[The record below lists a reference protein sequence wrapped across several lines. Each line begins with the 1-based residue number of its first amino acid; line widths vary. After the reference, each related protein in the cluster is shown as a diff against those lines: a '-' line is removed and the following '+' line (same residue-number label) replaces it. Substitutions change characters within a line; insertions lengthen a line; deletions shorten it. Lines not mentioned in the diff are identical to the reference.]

1 MTGASRAGQKLAL
14 GTAQFG
20 LNYGIT
26 NRAGQLSDE
35 TVQALLQGCRT
46 LGWSLLDTAGG
57 YGDSE
62 RRLGHFLKAGPPHA
76 WQVMTKTPAS
86 RKERFDAADL
96 ERFRAAW
103 HVSRGL
109 FGPGSLHA
117 LLVHHA
123 DDLFAP
129 GGEALH
135 GWLCELRERREVA
148 HIGVSVYDGAQIDA
162 LFDRFSGAGR
172 PFDIVQLPANIAD
185 QRLLAGPLLDRLR
198 DMGVQLHVRSLY
210 LQGLLLATPEFVEK
224 KFPGKGRWV
233 RDFRLFCEQHGMSP
247 VQGCMSFLKS
257 NPVFDVAV
265 VGVTSMLE
273 LGQLGQAYDSAP
285 LLDWRAWADND
296 PLWVDPRRWTKP

>member
-1 MTGASRAGQKLAL
+1 MSGVPRAGQQLAL

-20 LNYGIT
+20 LDYGIT
-26 NRAGQLSDE
+26 NAAGQLGDE
-35 TVQALLQGCRT
+35 AVQALLQECRT
-46 LGWSLLDTAGG
+46 LGWTLLDTAGG

-62 RRLGHFLKAGPPHA
+62 RRLGHFLRAGPPHE

-86 RKERFDAADL
+86 RKHRFGAADL

-103 HVSRGL
+103 QVSREQFGL
-109 FGPGSLHA
+109 APLHA

-123 DDLFAP
+123 EDLLAP

-135 GWLCELRERREVA
+135 GWLCELRERGEVDQ
-148 HIGVSVYDGAQIDA
+148 IGVSVYEGAQVDA

-172 PFDIVQLPANIAD
+172 PFDIVQLPASIAD
-185 QRLLAGPLLDRLR
+185 QRLLAHPSLIRLR

-210 LQGLLLATPEFVEK
+210 LQGLLLAAPEFVEQ

-233 RDFRLFCEQHGMSP
+233 HQFRLFCEQHGISQ
-247 VQGCMSFLKS
+247 VQGCLSFLKS

-265 VGVTSMLE
+265 VGVTSVPE
-273 LGQLGQAYDSAP
+273 LVQLDQAYASAP
-285 LLDWRAWADND
+285 LLDWRALADND
-296 PLWVDPRRWTKP
+296 PMWVDPRRWTKP